1 MKQEEVGQGGDVES
15 DQHQPM
21 RIGIDIRKPAAA
33 ASGQQRYLWRLGL
46 WLSGQGHEVHFLTA
60 LKQPPDLAVP
70 EGIRLHALA
79 SLPPRELRN
88 HVAGLDLDVFLA
100 NPERARRYEGARV
113 NLLRPG
119 YGTEQGRQNLR
130 SVRNPISRAVR
141 QLARTT
147 PPVRADLR
155 RERAFYLQRDPPPE
169 VIALSRYMV
178 REIRESY
185 AVPDERLHLVY
196 NGVDT
201 AEFSPERRARERA
214 EARRQWD
221 IPEDA
226 LCLLFVGHNYRRKG
240 LWELMEAA
248 ARIADRGVE
257 LRVLTAGRG
266 IGSQLKEA
274 LRRARRLGREE
285 LFLFPGDIRPS
296 TTAYTVADAFVFP
309 TWHDAGAN
317 VVLEALASGLPVVT
331 TNVSGSGELIEE
343 GRSGFVIEPG
353 DVSALTDRLTRLLD
367 PERRGTMGGEAR
379 RLAEA
384 HSQEANF
391 AALED
396 VFRIAADRLRGAGP
410 GPRVAAS

>member
-1 MKQEEVGQGGDVES
+1 MVL
-15 DQHQPM
+15 DQDRPI

-46 WLSGQGHEVHFLTA
+46 WLEGRGHEIHFLTV

-70 EGIRLHALA
+70 QGVHLHTLA
-79 SLPPRELRN
+79 TLPPRQLRQ
-88 HVAGLDLDVFLA
+88 HIGSLDLDVFLA
-100 NPERARRYEGARV
+100 NPERARRYEGTRV

-130 SVRNPISRAVR
+130 SVRNPLSRGLR
-141 QLARTT
+141 RLARGA
-147 PPVRADLR
+147 PPVLSDLR
-155 RERAFYLQRDPPPE
+155 REREFYMQGDPPPE
-169 VIALSRYMV
+169 VIALSRYMYA
-178 REIRESY
+178 EIRGSY
-185 AVPDERLHLVY
+185 GVPDERLHLVY
-196 NGVDT
+196 NGVDIT
-201 AEFSPERRARERA
+201 EFAPERRARERA
-214 EARRQWD
+214 DARRQWD
-221 IPEDA
+221 IPDDV

-248 ARIADRGVE
+248 ARVARNGAP

-274 LRRARRLGREE
+274 MRRARRLEREDM
-285 LFLFPGDIRPS
+285 FLFPGDIRPS
-296 TTAYTVADAFVFP
+296 TAAYAAADAFVFP

-331 TNVSGSGELIEE
+331 TTVSGSGELIED

-353 DVSALTDRLTRLLD
+353 DVAGLTDRLTRMLD
-367 PERRGTMGGEAR
+367 RERRETMGGEAR
-379 RLAEA
+379 RLAEV

-391 AALED
+391 AALEG
-396 VFRIAADRLRGAGP
+396 VFRIAAKRLRGRRAESP
-410 GPRVAAS
+410 ASG